1 MKTFQ
6 QFCEDAASEFRSG
19 QLAYQSSPA
28 ARLASRKDDAADRSR
43 TAASDFRERSL
54 AKAKAQKQSATS
66 ARERISAVQQA
77 TLEKKQEEAQRR
89 AAAVAAR
96 RKAQQSAEDR
106 QRLKDE
112 IKAELTKEAYD
123 KDIVGASQITKQGEG
138 GRIGR
143 DRRTGA
149 ETVRTRAAG
158 GGKTV
163 PAKRYKSR
171 KDIGKQRTASERQ
184 QQPEQER
191 GSAREAQ
198 LAAAKEERRRAAQ
211 ARIAAKKKGEAPATA
226 KPKAKE
232 VAKTASQLLSKKGEK
247 KPVSPAYKPTKAS
260 GLTTQ
265 ERKALYKK
273 GERTLRD
280 LVLQATGK
288 KSEKELK
295 HKITSK

>member
-6 QFCEDAASEFRSG
+6 QFCEDAASE
-19 QLAYQSSPA
+19 
-28 ARLASRKDDAADRSR
+28 
-43 TAASDFRERSL
+43 FRERSL

-77 TLEKKQEEAQRR
+77 TLEKKQEAAQKR

-123 KDIVGASQITKQGEG
+123 KDIVGAAQITKQREG

-163 PAKRYKSR
+163 PAKKYKPR
-171 KDIGKQRTASERQ
+171 KDIGQQRTASTRE

-198 LAAAKEERRRAAQ
+198 LAAAKEERKRAAQ
-211 ARIAAKKKGEAPATA
+211 ARIAAKKKGEAPAA

-232 VAKTASQLLSKKGEK
+232 ATKTASQLLSKKK
-247 KPVSPAYKPTKAS
+247 KETVSPDYKPQKAS